1 VLDADRQEYTTLSLF
16 PEDRIVPHDAVGGI
30 QVRLSGMEL
39 RNPRVFG
46 NCWLGCQ
53 LWRQLGLDEFW
64 QERLFSIAIPPE
76 FMIRTAE
83 PSLSAVL

>member
-1 VLDADRQEYTTLSLF
+1 
-16 PEDRIVPHDAVGGI
+16 
-30 QVRLSGMEL
+30 MEL

-64 QERLFSIAIPPE
+64 QERLPE
-76 FMIRTAE
+76 GRAWSKSFQLLVVNRLIE
-83 PSLSAVL
+83 PCSDFDRPTLVLSP